1 MFELLPLDALN
12 PIVFR
17 CGTPQER
24 DIWVEKL
31 SAECNKLTGEDKA
44 EVLHHGG
51 LCDHF
56 RHVAHEVSEVPE
68 SFKGKIAWL
77 LSLPHTI
84 AFGVTIPDVK
94 QPKFEKYYA
103 ISALMFLVW
112 LPILS
117 LLMVKSVNGIANA
130 WGIDQAIMA
139 LTISAAGTSF
149 PDFFASMVVARDG
162 QGDMAC
168 ANAFGSNI
176 FNIFVASGAPWA
188 VFATF
193 VLTKDDVK
201 PGGVGHYTEDGELA
215 LYIPSPD
222 IASGVI
228 TLAVSLALF
237 VVVLIFT
244 KFKLTSTTGWFFVAV
259 YFAYIGVMVWQQTH
273 KDS

>member
-1 MFELLPLDALN
+1 VRHT
-12 PIVFR
+12 I
-17 CGTPQER
+17 ER
-24 DIWVEKL
+24 DSWVEKI
-31 SAECNKLTGEDKA
+31 SAECNKLTGEEKE

-56 RHVAHEVSEVPE
+56 RHVAHEVSEVPHT
-68 SFKGKIAWL
+68 FKGKIAWL

-84 AFGVTIPDVK
+84 AFGLTIPDVK
-94 QPKFEKYYA
+94 QPQFEKYYF

-117 LLMVKSVNGIANA
+117 LLMVKSVNGIAEA
-130 WGIDQAIMA
+130 WGIDKAIMA

-176 FNIFVASGAPWA
+176 FNIFIASGAPWA
-188 VFATF
+188 LFITF
-193 VLTKDDVK
+193 VLTDADTG
-201 PGGVGHYTEDGELA
+201 PGGVGGYNRDGELS

-222 IASGVI
+222 IASGIV
-228 TLAVSLALF
+228 TLAVSLVLF
-237 VVVLIFT
+237 VVVMIFA
-244 KFKLTSTTGWFFVAV
+244 KFKLTAAIGWMFAFV
-259 YFAYIGVMVWQQTH
+259 YFGYVGVMVWNQTQ
-273 KDS
+273 KD